1 MYGQFL
7 FYLQYVLLQYSYYKK
22 ETASFILV
30 KPNFFICKQF
40 ITGTVSWVTVLYC
53 VHPGLRPIWRIHLLW
68 SVKWDFYAI
77 LLLVSCSF
85 IFVISITSKHLLCIF
100 SFLPD
105 EWATI
110 FCINANIMNLPKINP
125 SPPYITSLKA
135 TVYTEFV
142 SDFNAQPLLTSKATT
157 NTKC

>member
-7 FYLQYVLLQYSYYKK
+7 FYLLYVLLQYSYYKK
-22 ETASFILV
+22 ETTSFIFV

-53 VHPGLRPIWRIHLLW
+53 VHPGLRPIWRIHLLQ

-100 SFLPD
+100 SFLLD

-110 FCINANIMNLPKINP
+110 FCINASIMNPPKINP
-125 SPPYITSLKA
+125 SSAEYNIIKSNSIPRMCLWFQCKTTS
-135 TVYTEFV
+135 
-142 SDFNAQPLLTSKATT
+142 DSKSY
-157 NTKC
+157 CEH